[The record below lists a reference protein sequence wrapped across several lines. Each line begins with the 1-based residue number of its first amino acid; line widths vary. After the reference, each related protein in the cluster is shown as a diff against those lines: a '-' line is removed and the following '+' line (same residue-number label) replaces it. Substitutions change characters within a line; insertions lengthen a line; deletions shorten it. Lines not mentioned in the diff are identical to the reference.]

1 MSQKWEHNM
10 LVRSGITGENEVIVI
25 EDSDSDMDFEVDP
38 AEVEIVGECN
48 NQPVDLRLNCGF
60 PTEFLTITSDYQN
73 VLEEINNLLESKTS
87 LHETELHIEDV
98 VTIPA
103 LNLSLQNPQQTL
115 DHDPTTKQDYKHD
128 HDKLLEENKSL
139 MTSLK
144 NILECPVCL
153 TMVRS
158 SPVPSCYNGHIVCSS
173 CWNMTH
179 LCPMCRVKMHETE
192 KCFSQT
198 ANSLLQLVTLPCQY
212 EEEGCS
218 YKGKKVEVEQHQQNC
233 LFKDVCPKEPLGKC
247 PTPGCRIGQEKNIE
261 KNKSAIDRMTAPR
274 APTISAPRLHCD
286 NCNRDFSRRYF
297 NRHVCSQ
304 SAVPHA

>member
-1 MSQKWEHNM
+1 MFQTWKHNM
-10 LVRSGITGENEVIVI
+10 FVQYQRNGENEVIMI
-25 EDSDSDMDFEVDP
+25 DDSDEDIEVDP
-38 AEVEIVGECN
+38 AEVEIIADCN
-48 NQPVDLRLNCGF
+48 NQPSNSGINYGF
-60 PTEFLTITSDYQN
+60 STECPMQSHDYQDVLN
-73 VLEEINNLLESKTS
+73 VLEEINKDLELEPQIEDMFSIPTLSLS
-87 LHETELHIEDV
+87 LHD
-98 VTIPA
+98 
-103 LNLSLQNPQQTL
+103 PQPVP
-115 DHDPTTKQDYKHD
+115 DSPKQDYKHD
-128 HDKLLEENKSL
+128 NDKLVEENKNL
-139 MTSLK
+139 MNSLK
-144 NILECPVCL
+144 AILECPVCL

-304 SAVPHA
+304 SAVPRT

>member
-73 VLEEINNLLESKTS
+73 VLEEINKDLGISSNLLESNTS
-87 LHETELHIEDV
+87 LFETELHIENV
-98 VTIPA
+98 ISISA
-103 LNLSLQNPQQTL
+103 LNFSLQNPQQTM
-115 DHDPTTKQDYKHD
+115 DRDKQDYKHD
-128 HDKLLEENKSL
+128 YKELVEDKRNL
-139 MTSLK
+139 MNSLK

-233 LFKDVCPKEPLGKC
+233 LFKDVCQKEPLGKC
-247 PTPGCRIGQEKNIE
+247 PTPGCRIGQEKNIDKE
-261 KNKSAIDRMTAPR
+261 KSVRGGISPPQAPR
-274 APTISAPRLHCD
+274 RHCD
-286 NCNRDFSRRYF
+286 NCNRDFSRSYF

-304 SAVPHA
+304 SAVPRT